1 MPKQLLVPI
10 KRLDETLEVPRY
22 AYEGDAGVD
31 LRAAEDFS
39 LKPFERKLVPTGI
52 AIALPRGYA
61 GFVMPRSGLAVK
73 HGISIV
79 NTPGL
84 IDSDYRG
91 ELKVTLINLD
101 PNESFQAQKGDRIAQ
116 LVIMKVENANF
127 ECETLRR
134 NRARR
139 LRIRSAAF
147 KANYFHGISCP
158 KKQRS
163 GLRTALRASSL
174 KPQFNSLIF

>member
-1 MPKQLLVPI
+1 MLEQLLVPI

-91 ELKVTLINLD
+91 ELKVT
-101 PNESFQAQKGDRIAQ
+101 
-116 LVIMKVENANF
+116 
-127 ECETLRR
+127 
-134 NRARR
+134 
-139 LRIRSAAF
+139 
-147 KANYFHGISCP
+147 
-158 KKQRS
+158 
-163 GLRTALRASSL
+163 
-174 KPQFNSLIF
+174 

>member
-1 MPKQLLVPI
+1 MSEQLLVPI

-101 PNESFQAQKGDRIAQ
+101 PNESFHAQKGDRIAQ
-116 LVIMKVENANF
+116 LVILPFLAAEFDEA
-127 ECETLRR
+127 EQLDDT
-134 NRARR
+134 ARGAGGFG
-139 LRIRSAAF
+139 STGT
-147 KANYFHGISCP
+147 K
-158 KKQRS
+158 
-163 GLRTALRASSL
+163 
-174 KPQFNSLIF
+174 

>member
-1 MPKQLLVPI
+1 MTEQMIVPI
-10 KRLDETLEVPRY
+10 KQLDKTLEVPRY

-31 LRAAEDFS
+31 LRAAESFE

-91 ELKVTLINLD
+91 ELKVTLVNLD
-101 PNESFQAQKGDRIAQ
+101 PHETFHAEHGDRIAQ
-116 LVIMKVENANF
+116 LVIMKVENAHF
-127 ECETLRR
+127 ECRETLDETERG
-134 NRARR
+134 A
-139 LRIRSAAF
+139 
-147 KANYFHGISCP
+147 
-158 KKQRS
+158 S
-163 GLRTALRASSL
+163 GFGSSGV
-174 KPQFNSLIF
+174 QN

>member
-1 MPKQLLVPI
+1 MPEQLLVPI

-73 HGISIV
+73 HGVSIV

-127 ECETLRR
+127 EC
-134 NRARR
+134 
-139 LRIRSAAF
+139 
-147 KANYFHGISCP
+147 
-158 KKQRS
+158 
-163 GLRTALRASSL
+163 RASLDETERGDSGFGSSGI
-174 KPQFNSLIF
+174 QS

>member
-1 MPKQLLVPI
+1 MPEQLLVPI

-39 LKPFERKLVPTGI
+39 LEPFERKLVPTGI

-101 PNESFQAQKGDRIAQ
+101 PNESFHAQKGDRIAQ

-127 ECETLRR
+127 EC
-134 NRARR
+134 
-139 LRIRSAAF
+139 
-147 KANYFHGISCP
+147 
-158 KKQRS
+158 
-163 GLRTALRASSL
+163 RASLDETERGDSGFGSSGI
-174 KPQFNSLIF
+174 QS

>member
-1 MPKQLLVPI
+1 MPEQLLVPI

-91 ELKVTLINLD
+91 ELTVGLVNHGDVPYTIQ
-101 PNESFQAQKGDRIAQ
+101 PGDRIAQ
-116 LVIMKVENANF
+116 LMVLPILRPTLTVVE
-127 ECETLRR
+127 ELDETER
-134 NRARR
+134 
-139 LRIRSAAF
+139 
-147 KANYFHGISCP
+147 G
-158 KKQRS
+158 S
-163 GLRTALRASSL
+163 GGFGSTGR
-174 KPQFNSLIF
+174 

>member
-1 MPKQLLVPI
+1 M
-10 KRLDETLEVPRY
+10 
-22 AYEGDAGVD
+22 
-31 LRAAEDFS
+31 
-39 LKPFERKLVPTGI
+39 
-52 AIALPRGYA
+52 
-61 GFVMPRSGLAVK
+61 K

-127 ECETLRR
+127 EC
-134 NRARR
+134 
-139 LRIRSAAF
+139 
-147 KANYFHGISCP
+147 
-158 KKQRS
+158 
-163 GLRTALRASSL
+163 RASLDETERGDSGFGSSGIHSMRFPRQVAHRNQDRAL
-174 KPQFNSLIF
+174 ERLSELRP

>member
-1 MPKQLLVPI
+1 MPEQLLVPI

-79 NTPGL
+79 NTTHWTKPSAE
-84 IDSDYRG
+84 IPDS
-91 ELKVTLINLD
+91 E
-101 PNESFQAQKGDRIAQ
+101 A
-116 LVIMKVENANF
+116 
-127 ECETLRR
+127 
-134 NRARR
+134 
-139 LRIRSAAF
+139 AAF
-147 KANYFHGISCP
+147 KASYFHGSCP
-158 KKQRS
+158 KKPKS
-163 GLRTALRASSL
+163 GLRTALRASPM
-174 KPQFNSLIF
+174 KTQVNSLIFLRDKG

>member
-1 MPKQLLVPI
+1 M
-10 KRLDETLEVPRY
+10 
-22 AYEGDAGVD
+22 D
-31 LRAAEDFS
+31 LREELQQGNRSVFS
-39 LKPFERKLVPTGI
+39 RILQEKIRQRLSQGEQTMLFLNR
-52 AIALPRGYA
+52 RGYA

-101 PNESFQAQKGDRIAQ
+101 PKDTFQAQKGDRIAQ

-127 ECETLRR
+127 ECRDSLDETER
-134 NRARR
+134 
-139 LRIRSAAF
+139 
-147 KANYFHGISCP
+147 GD
-158 KKQRS
+158 S
-163 GLRTALRASSL
+163 GFGSSGV
-174 KPQFNSLIF
+174 QS